1 MNYSDV
7 LANARECIGKY
18 CKACPVCNGV
28 ACKNQIPGPGAKGV
42 GDTAIRNY
50 NKWADIRVNMDT
62 LCENSTP
69 DTHVELF
76 GRSFKYPFFA
86 GPVGAVNCWVS
97 VKQFSKNDT
106 ATACQDWLRSTRL
119 GRGSIKSHVRTVKVL
134 GMGLFAFQERIHL
147 WKGVTH

>member
-1 MNYSDV
+1 MSVILGRLSGAFLLNCELFALTLLFALPLGLVVAFGSMSRCKV
-7 LANARECIGKY
+7 LSGAVKTFVWVIRGT
-18 CKACPVCNGV
+18 PLML
-28 ACKNQIPGPGAKGV
+28 QIIVIYLGPGLLG
-42 GDTAIRNY
+42 
-50 NKWADIRVNMDT
+50 M
-62 LCENSTP
+62 S
-69 DTHVELF
+69 
-76 GRSFKYPFFA
+76 
-86 GPVGAVNCWVS
+86 NCWVS